1 MRWDALFADLE
12 AQLAGA
18 SLAMQEAEVSER
30 HRTDFAAVELTD
42 RLRSQTGRHLKVQVG
57 LPGVFSGEL
66 RHVGSG
72 WVVLEGER
80 QSAVVSLEHA
90 VFIEGMDRFST
101 VAAPL
106 VRLGLASAVRG
117 LSRDRSPVRVFP
129 ACQKPDAAV
138 DGSIDR
144 VGRDFL
150 ELSVTPRGE
159 PRRPANVL
167 AVYTVPLHAVAAICL
182 MH

>member
-18 SLAMQEAEVSER
+18 SLLAQESAVSER
-30 HRTDFAAVELTD
+30 LRTDVAALELTQ
-42 RLRSQTGRHLKVQVG
+42 RLHSQTGRHLKVQVG
-57 LPGVFSGEL
+57 LPGVFEGVLS
-66 RHVGSG
+66 HVGRG
-72 WVVLEGER
+72 WVVLQGGR
-80 QSAVVSLEHA
+80 SSAVVALEHA

-101 VAAPL
+101 VDAP
-106 VRLGLASAVRG
+106 VARLGLASAVRG
-117 LSRDRSPVRVFP
+117 LSRDRSAVRLYP
-129 ACQKPDAAV
+129 AGQLPAAAV

-159 PRRPANVL
+159 PRRPANVRG
-167 AVYTVPLHAVAAICL
+167 VYAVPLRAVAAICSL
-182 MH
+182 S